1 MAKRRT
7 AKTKRRRNPLV
18 LDKGSLPR
26 RLIRPGLWVLVIV
39 GVLSL
44 WTLGVPRLATY
55 ASHNQYA
62 QDIEVRFINTPA
74 WVKDDLQASLRTAA
88 HAQLTGDPLRRAD
101 LVAAGDALLHTGWIR
116 RIRQI
121 RRVTPELVQIDAQFA
136 EPFAVVR
143 DAEGDHLVDDAGRLM
158 PRTFPVGGSAK
169 LIPIIGVELDR
180 PAKPGSLWNGADL
193 TAALRLLRYV
203 NDKPWRNQTAAI
215 DVSGYLND
223 RPMTLLTDRG
233 CEIIWGRGP
242 GDQTAGEVSTDQKL
256 QYLDYHHAE
265 YGHIDRSFPRRLD
278 ISGPVVTGQ

>member
-7 AKTKRRRNPLV
+7 AKPTPRRNPLV
-18 LDKGSLPR
+18 LDRGSLAR
-26 RLIRPGLWVLVIV
+26 RLIRPGLWVAAIA
-39 GVLSL
+39 GVLGL

-55 ASHNQYA
+55 AAQTHYA
-62 QDIEVRFINTPA
+62 HTIKIRFVNTPA
-74 WVKDDLQASLRTAA
+74 WVKDDLQASLRETVQ
-88 HAQLTGDPLRRAD
+88 AQLTGDPFRRAD
-101 LVAAGDALLHTGWIR
+101 LVAAGDALLRTGWIK
-116 RIRQI
+116 RIHQI

-143 DAEGDHLVDDAGRLM
+143 DAKGDHLVDDAGRLM

-180 PAKPGSLWNGADL
+180 PAKPGSLWDGADL

-215 DVSGYLND
+215 DVTGYLD
-223 RPMTLLTDRG
+223 GRPMTLLTDRG
-233 CEIIWGRGP
+233 CEIVWGRGP
-242 GDQTAGEVSTDQKL
+242 GHQTAGEVSTAQKL
-256 QYLDYHHAE
+256 QYLDYHHSE
-265 YGHIDRSFPRRLD
+265 YGHIDRDFPRRLD

>member
-1 MAKRRT
+1 MAKRRM
-7 AKTKRRRNPLV
+7 AKPKRRRNPLV
-18 LDKGSLPR
+18 LDRGSLGR
-26 RLIRPGLWVLVIV
+26 RLIRPGLWVLAIG
-39 GVLSL
+39 GVLGL

-55 ASHNQYA
+55 ASQTQYA
-62 QDIEVRFINTPA
+62 QNVEIRFVNTPA
-74 WVKDDLQASLRTAA
+74 WVKDDLAASLLETAR
-88 HAQLTGDPLRRAD
+88 AQLTGDPLRRTD
-101 LVAAGDALLHTGWIR
+101 LLSAHDALLRTGWIR

-158 PRTFPVGGSAK
+158 PRTFPVGAAAK

-180 PAKPGSLWNGADL
+180 PGQPGSLWDGADL

-215 DVSGYLND
+215 DVSGYLDD

-233 CEIIWGRGP
+233 CEIVWGRGP
-242 GDQTAGEVSTDQKL
+242 GDQTASEVATDQKL
-256 QYLDYHHAE
+256 QYLDYHHSE
-265 YGHIDRSFPRRLD
+265 YGHIDRGFPRRLD

>member
-26 RLIRPGLWVLVIV
+26 RLIRPGLWVGSIS
-39 GVLSL
+39 GVLVL

-62 QDIEVRFINTPA
+62 QTIEIRFVNTPA
-74 WVKDDLQASLRTAA
+74 WVKDDLQANLRTTAR
-88 HAQLTGDPLRRAD
+88 AQLTGDPLRRAG

-121 RRVTPELVQIDAQFA
+121 RRVTPELVQIDAEFA

-180 PAKPGSLWNGADL
+180 PGQPGSVWDGTDL

-215 DVSGYLND
+215 DVSGYLAG

-256 QYLDYHHAE
+256 QYLDYHHSE